1 MPIASAAQSAA
12 APPLGSARFAEYSFA
27 QPQPEDLTPRRQRP
41 GLPRRLSGDMRSGEL
56 ILRCVLLGGNCSEM
70 PAHSASPGLVKMAK
84 AGGGAGGG
92 AGAGGGGGGGG
103 MAQGRRVRVKQGA
116 HRPRDVRTIFH
127 QTEDPRVPEEKGE
140 GHCFVRCS
148 VYTWCDY
155 CGQQI
160 PLCNEAAR
168 CKNCNYTVHQEC
180 RSFIKLDCQQ
190 GKQLSAE
197 KISPANIMVQSESE
211 NVATKEEEEKP
222 KVLSAKEIKQK
233 IEEYNGKAKSCLG
246 MRLNQDGTYTGFI
259 KVHLKLHRPVTV
271 PAGIRPQSI
280 YDVLKEVNPAEIT
293 NKRTSFYLPLDAI
306 KQLHISSVTTVNEVI
321 TSLLKKFMV
330 IDNPQK
336 FALFY
341 QTKKDSDVHLQKLK
355 ENEHPLLIRLL
366 AGPDTNTSSFAL
378 KENETGEVEWD
389 AFTVPE
395 LQNFLMILEKEEKER
410 IQQVQQKYTTFRQK
424 LEQTLKTVGKP
435 G

>member
-1 MPIASAAQSAA
+1 MPIASASQSAA
-12 APPLGSARFAEYSFA
+12 APPLGRAYFAAYPFA
-27 QPQPEDLTPRRQRP
+27 QLLEDFTPGHQRP

-56 ILRCVLLGGNCSEM
+56 ILRCVLLGGNCGEM
-70 PAHSASPGLVKMAK
+70 PAHSTSPGLVKMAK

-92 AGAGGGGGGGG
+92 AGAGGGG
-103 MAQGRRVRVKQGA
+103 MAQGRRVRVKQAA
-116 HRPRDVRTIFH
+116 HRPRDVRTIFL
-127 QTEDPRVPEEKGE
+127 QAEDPRVPEEKGE
-140 GHCFVRCS
+140 GHCFGRCS

-155 CGQQI
+155 CGKEI
-160 PLCNEAAR
+160 PLCNEAVR
-168 CKNCNYTVHQEC
+168 CKNCNYTIHQEC

-190 GKQLSAE
+190 GEQLSAE
-197 KISPANIMVQSESE
+197 KISLANSMVQPGSE
-211 NVATKEEEEKP
+211 NVATKEEQKP
-222 KVLSAKEIKQK
+222 KILSEKEIKQK
-233 IEEYNGKAKSCLG
+233 IEEYNGKAKNCLG

-259 KVHLKLHRPVTV
+259 KVHLKLRRPVTV

-293 NKRTSFYLPLDAI
+293 DKRTSFYLPLDAV

-341 QTKKDSDVHLQKLK
+341 QTKKGNDVNLQKLK

-366 AGPDTNTSSFAL
+366 AGPDTHASSFAL

-389 AFTVPE
+389 AFSVPE
-395 LQNFLMILEKEEKER
+395 LQNFLIILEKEEKER
-410 IQQVQQKYTTFRQK
+410 IQQVQQRYTMFRQK
-424 LEQTLKTVGKP
+424 LEQTLKMVGKP

>member
-12 APPLGSARFAEYSFA
+12 APPLGSAHFA
-27 QPQPEDLTPRRQRP
+27 QQQPEDLTPRRQRP
-41 GLPRRLSGDMRSGEL
+41 GLSRRLSGDMRSGEL

-70 PAHSASPGLVKMAK
+70 PAHSATPGLVKMAK
-84 AGGGAGGG
+84 AGGGVGGG
-92 AGAGGGGGGGG
+92 AGAGGGG

-180 RSFIKLDCQQ
+180 RSFIKLDCQR

-197 KISPANIMVQSESE
+197 KISPANTMVQSESE

-259 KVHLKLHRPVTV
+259 KVHLKLRRPVTV

-293 NKRTSFYLPLDAI
+293 DKRTSFYLPLDAI

-341 QTKKDSDVHLQKLK
+341 QTKKDNDVHLQKLK

-389 AFTVPE
+389 AFSVPE

>member
-1 MPIASAAQSAA
+1 
-12 APPLGSARFAEYSFA
+12 
-27 QPQPEDLTPRRQRP
+27 
-41 GLPRRLSGDMRSGEL
+41 MRSGEL

-92 AGAGGGGGGGG
+92 AGAGGGG

-190 GKQLSAE
+190 GKPLSAE
-197 KISPANIMVQSESE
+197 KISPANTMVQSGSE

-259 KVHLKLHRPVTV
+259 KVHLKLRRPVTV

-293 NKRTSFYLPLDAI
+293 DKRTSFYLPLDAI

-341 QTKKDSDVHLQKLK
+341 QTKKGDDVHLQKLK

-395 LQNFLMILEKEEKER
+395 LQNFLMILEKEERER